1 MKLIDQDILTQ
12 YYTSGKEEIAFGRLV
27 SEYKERVY
35 WHVRKMVLN
44 HEDANDIT
52 QNTFIKIWRGLP
64 KFKRESNLYTWIYRI
79 ATNEALNFIQAN
91 KKRIAQSIEDIQ
103 LDNRSEESFF
113 SGEEIKA
120 KLYKA
125 ISTLPQK
132 QKLVF
137 HMKYFNDLTYNE
149 MAEILGG
156 SVGSL
161 KASYHHAHK
170 KIESYLSNHD

>member
-103 LDNRSEESFF
+103 LNNRSEESFF
-113 SGEEIKA
+113 FG
-120 KLYKA
+120 
-125 ISTLPQK
+125 
-132 QKLVF
+132 
-137 HMKYFNDLTYNE
+137 
-149 MAEILGG
+149 
-156 SVGSL
+156 
-161 KASYHHAHK
+161 
-170 KIESYLSNHD
+170 